1 MGETGRPI
9 DDDEIL
15 IMGLGGTIAMQDQGQ
30 GAVPVE
36 GVADLAAAA
45 GLGPVT
51 TSQVHQTS
59 SGALGVEEWV
69 ELAATISAEAAAGRR
84 GVVLTQGTDAIE
96 ELAFALDLM
105 HDDEMPVVVTGSM
118 RVGDQPGADGLA
130 NLADAVTVARSDTC
144 RGIGVTAVLSSEIHA
159 GALVTK
165 GHSASPAAFESV
177 PGALGWV
184 VEGSP
189 ELVLSPR
196 VRLGPIR
203 PDPSTLHPSHVVLVS
218 SLPGADPST
227 VSVLVDGSVD
237 GVVVAALG
245 GGHVP
250 PSWVSP
256 LAWLAGEIPV
266 VYTTRTG
273 AGPPLRRTYGFEGS
287 ERDLLA
293 AGLIPAP
300 TLPVTKV
307 VTLLRLLLAAGH
319 DPRIA
324 LGSGTRDTDPPIIE
338 AKKEATT

>member
-1 MGETGRPI
+1 
-9 DDDEIL
+9 
-15 IMGLGGTIAMQDQGQ
+15 MGLGGTIAMQDQGK

-36 GVADLAAAA
+36 SVADLAAAA
-45 GLGPVT
+45 GIGPVT

-69 ELAATISAEAAAGRR
+69 ELATTISAESAAGRR
-84 GVVLTQGTDAIE
+84 GVVVTQGTDTIE

-130 NLADAVTVARSDTC
+130 NLADAVTVARSDTS
-144 RGIGVTAVLSSEIHA
+144 RGIGVIVVMSSEIHA
-159 GALVTK
+159 AALVTK
-165 GHSASPAAFESV
+165 GHSASPAAFEST

-196 VRLGPIR
+196 IRLGPIR
-203 PDPSTLHPSHVVLVS
+203 PDPGRLHPSNVVLVS
-218 SLPGADPST
+218 PLPGADPST
-227 VSVLVDGSVD
+227 VSALTDSGVD

-250 PSWVSP
+250 PSWVPP
-256 LAWLAGEIPV
+256 LTWLADEVPV

-273 AGPPLRRTYGFEGS
+273 AGSPLRRTYGFQGS
-287 ERDLLA
+287 ERDLLS

-319 DPRIA
+319 DPRTT
-324 LGSGTRDTDPPIIE
+324 LDPAAP
-338 AKKEATT
+338 ARVVPRTPTGR